1 MKRLKKRLVLL
12 LPAMQASRSGK
23 VWLLLLEASSV
34 GTLLSAGERDELGHI
49 EMETKEGIAT
59 IALSRLAKRGEAK
72 EVRRLLDKLLHS
84 GLQLDVVHWGAASR
98 AFELENQWRRGLFG
112 LKVCGMF
119 LRAWAVNVLK
129 ICSEKL
135 VEIVG
140 LLSLSIPALLQVRGR
155 DAGGS
160 EKGYDW
166 ERGLMILASMEAAQ
180 VVPAAGLEEEIISFG
195 SAISACEK
203 GGQWQLALHLLQ
215 RMSARHL
222 RADAVALSA
231 AMSAC
236 EKAGEWQTALALL
249 QPTLD
254 SSRTSTDRGCAF
266 SAALGA
272 AEHGMAW
279 AIALALFKRAL
290 EERVSMYAGAVASAI
305 RKARG
310 KEVAVDFLKC
320 SRHLWEEGPHEA
332 VCLCEGKSLGDVG
345 AAGTI
350 DKPLRPSELML
361 LSVHPRTGRM
371 HQIRAHL
378 ASINRPIVGDEIYG
392 VEFPSA
398 IECGSVCEE
407 NVKPRSAS
415 ADTARQAV
423 MFQGKGVMIGSEDRI
438 NDHRRRSERN
448 YSDLFGTGSARP
460 LSLGEAGRSREG
472 NLVYDAHAKSVES
485 IALPLSPRS
494 KARQVDLMQEDGER
508 HACLESRHERACW
521 DLSPKVGSMA
531 SAVEVARRQREP
543 RRPRSYDAGNFRT
556 LSASE
561 RKHANLASG
570 QLRCAT
576 GAEPLPHDD
585 GRQSPLAR
593 GSRRGAVVDSPAFS
607 ARYIGRGEDSPAA
620 RAALERAAPN
630 SARQRRL
637 KEWWDL
643 VAAEAAPDAPEAA
656 AVASDPPAEE
666 AAAGEAAPEA
676 SSEVPAETATS
687 QPSVPAVTETSA
699 SAPEA
704 PEAST
709 STDAQSHPVSGEASI
724 DLVILPEGYGQ
735 TKQISIDRLVGQIR
749 ADLEHELS
757 IPDKSLFLMNLSG
770 AAEFKQVLP
779 DEKSLRDLGLKP
791 GDRAGIE
798 LRINYYQEQAAEEY
812 VMPDCLEL
820 KVVNDRGEERIIS
833 VHVQR
838 PVMEK
843 PYFGGYRN
851 KMTGATFH
859 HAVTQTA
866 PIQKK
871 DVHII
876 RFHREAQTY
885 EYRTRSTQC
894 KREAGTQMEKVGLY
908 VDQRDDVL
916 MKPRRPYFSSADK
929 AALVLEKCVMIQCH
943 ARGMLA
949 RRRTRQL
956 RQARQEREEL
966 EQREAER
973 LQLEADLR
981 HKREDFSVL
990 YKELEAWR
998 VNEAARIQNSGF
1010 DEATR
1015 RAAQYELL
1023 RKETKLLQTI
1033 DKLKIKAHSQ
1043 NRDSK
1048 IKGKLE
1054 SMAQPKVW
1062 LQTDGE
1068 TTTVH
1073 TPFTTRAK
1081 ELMDLYSGLRLPLLT
1096 VDERLDVLL
1105 HVKWTV
1111 KEFDCNLTREMVDL
1125 IDREA
1130 DMLNRGRPE
1139 KSFAGLRK
1147 RLANLFLQFIETPEF
1162 NPEAIQ
1168 FQKVPREF
1176 YDQTGTHPLST
1187 VEQDVENCGDVDSDA
1202 ALSWLRWHHL
1212 PYVSPP
1218 FGPFGPVLNSVEMHQ
1233 SWARYGQPPL
1243 DARSRPVAQAHNRP
1257 ILLSA
1262 NHRSPQP
1269 MPAKVLAKQP
1279 IATQRLVQPQTL
1291 GFSQERKAISP
1302 RTTLLTREVSD
1313 DRAPRSPSSVS
1324 SLPSASVKGRSG
1336 YHSPQES
1343 RAPWAPRAPRPPWIA
1358 MDTAF
1363 EMPPADAAAG
1373 LGHGG
1378 HGGPRQAVVETDK
1391 ISGSSPSHLTST
1403 CSTSASSL
1411 PLGSLREKLRE
1422 LLPKDL
1428 QQD

>member
-1 MKRLKKRLVLL
+1 M
-12 LPAMQASRSGK
+12 A
-23 VWLLLLEASSV
+23 EA
-34 GTLLSAGERDELGHI
+34 
-49 EMETKEGIAT
+49 
-59 IALSRLAKRGEAK
+59 
-72 EVRRLLDKLLHS
+72 
-84 GLQLDVVHWGAASR
+84 
-98 AFELENQWRRGLFG
+98 
-112 LKVCGMF
+112 
-119 LRAWAVNVLK
+119 
-129 ICSEKL
+129 
-135 VEIVG
+135 
-140 LLSLSIPALLQVRGR
+140 
-155 DAGGS
+155 
-160 EKGYDW
+160 
-166 ERGLMILASMEAAQ
+166 
-180 VVPAAGLEEEIISFG
+180 
-195 SAISACEK
+195 
-203 GGQWQLALHLLQ
+203 
-215 RMSARHL
+215 
-222 RADAVALSA
+222 
-231 AMSAC
+231 
-236 EKAGEWQTALALL
+236 
-249 QPTLD
+249 
-254 SSRTSTDRGCAF
+254 
-266 SAALGA
+266 
-272 AEHGMAW
+272 
-279 AIALALFKRAL
+279 
-290 EERVSMYAGAVASAI
+290 
-305 RKARG
+305 
-310 KEVAVDFLKC
+310 
-320 SRHLWEEGPHEA
+320 EA
-332 VCLCEGKSLGDVG
+332 VPD
-345 AAGTI
+345 
-350 DKPLRPSELML
+350 PP
-361 LSVHPRTGRM
+361 
-371 HQIRAHL
+371 
-378 ASINRPIVGDEIYG
+378 
-392 VEFPSA
+392 
-398 IECGSVCEE
+398 
-407 NVKPRSAS
+407 
-415 ADTARQAV
+415 
-423 MFQGKGVMIGSEDRI
+423 
-438 NDHRRRSERN
+438 
-448 YSDLFGTGSARP
+448 
-460 LSLGEAGRSREG
+460 
-472 NLVYDAHAKSVES
+472 
-485 IALPLSPRS
+485 
-494 KARQVDLMQEDGER
+494 
-508 HACLESRHERACW
+508 
-521 DLSPKVGSMA
+521 
-531 SAVEVARRQREP
+531 
-543 RRPRSYDAGNFRT
+543 
-556 LSASE
+556 
-561 RKHANLASG
+561 
-570 QLRCAT
+570 
-576 GAEPLPHDD
+576 
-585 GRQSPLAR
+585 
-593 GSRRGAVVDSPAFS
+593 
-607 ARYIGRGEDSPAA
+607 
-620 RAALERAAPN
+620 
-630 SARQRRL
+630 
-637 KEWWDL
+637 
-643 VAAEAAPDAPEAA
+643 EAAP
-656 AVASDPPAEE
+656 VASDPPAEGAAGEAPE
-666 AAAGEAAPEA
+666 AAAAAAPEA
-676 SSEVPAETATS
+676 SEVPEAAPS
-687 QPSVPAVTETSA
+687 VPSVPAVTETSASA

-735 TKQISIDRLVGQIR
+735 TKQVNIDRLVGQIR

-866 PIQKK
+866 PIHKK

-908 VDQRDDVL
+908 VDQRDDVV

-981 HKREDFSVL
+981 HKREVERRMHPLTPEDFSVL

-1187 VEQDVENCGDVDSDA
+1187 AD
-1202 ALSWLRWHHL
+1202 RK
-1212 PYVSPP
+1212 
-1218 FGPFGPVLNSVEMHQ
+1218 SV
-1233 SWARYGQPPL
+1233 
-1243 DARSRPVAQAHNRP
+1243 V
-1257 ILLSA
+1257 
-1262 NHRSPQP
+1262 
-1269 MPAKVLAKQP
+1269 
-1279 IATQRLVQPQTL
+1279 
-1291 GFSQERKAISP
+1291 
-1302 RTTLLTREVSD
+1302 
-1313 DRAPRSPSSVS
+1313 
-1324 SLPSASVKGRSG
+1324 
-1336 YHSPQES
+1336 
-1343 RAPWAPRAPRPPWIA
+1343 
-1358 MDTAF
+1358 
-1363 EMPPADAAAG
+1363 
-1373 LGHGG
+1373 
-1378 HGGPRQAVVETDK
+1378 
-1391 ISGSSPSHLTST
+1391 
-1403 CSTSASSL
+1403 
-1411 PLGSLREKLRE
+1411 
-1422 LLPKDL
+1422 
-1428 QQD
+1428 